1 MVGSRTI
8 SGPGNYLA
16 DSSSQLPGNWSSLEV
31 ILAQLHGV
39 PLFAC
44 TVGIPSKTQRDRHV
58 TFRNSLSVELPPLE
72 YLPLRIP
79 VFLPSLCFSDEWD
92 DHLCLDSPPCTAVRK
107 PSLGR
112 RCWNDT
118 AYLVCF
124 SFRRDRSPGCHPP
137 SVWKWLFSVF
147 FFLGIYN
154 YISSFSYIA
163 RRIPGVY
170 VFLFYS
176 KRNRML

>member
-1 MVGSRTI
+1 MGFH
-8 SGPGNYLA
+8 
-16 DSSSQLPGNWSSLEV
+16 SLH
-31 ILAQLHGV
+31 AH
-39 PLFAC
+39 
-44 TVGIPSKTQRDRHV
+44 VGIPSKTQRDRHV

-72 YLPLRIP
+72 YLPLQIP

-112 RCWNDT
+112 KCWNDT

-124 SFRRDRSPGCHPP
+124 SFHRDRSPGCHPP
-137 SVWKWLFSVF
+137 SVWKWLFSVVF
-147 FFLGIYN
+147 FFRYLQL
-154 YISSFSYIA
+154 YILFLIHSSKNSRSIC
-163 RRIPGVY
+163 
-170 VFLFYS
+170 FLFYS